1 MEEFEYEDDWDE
13 AEEEDEEEGWA
24 LSREEIEERRRKVNQ
39 EKDQKGSKRGK
50 RSKGQGLK
58 LLLIRDYLYNE
69 ASKEFPKDAEDIQ
82 AFLEQ
87 KYSIKAT
94 TKTIYTDIK
103 RLRKEAKVPIVYN
116 AKRWGYYIAERPFS
130 NAELR
135 LLVDC
140 IRNADFIT
148 REDAA
153 FLTEKIKGMASA
165 PDREELAYHLD
176 EEDRKSQ
183 TDSSVIQN
191 VGLIIKAIKAGKQ
204 ITFNKIEYVAERATH
219 TALVTET
226 ALVSPHRLMWK
237 SGKYL
242 LEYAVDFDD
251 GDQLHIERDVAM
263 MDNIKITSIP
273 STYRKLD
280 VKPGQQTEEE
290 ALEWLYGKKRA
301 ITIRF
306 RNDVLDEVVN
316 ELDEEAILLP
326 VDDYHF
332 KTTVKVRVDRKF
344 LSWIAGYDCYAKI
357 LAPQDIVDYY
367 IDWRKRQI
375 HDLETL
381 YQEDLEPLGL
391 LSLEEYDRL
400 TDEQYKTL
408 TYDL

>member
-1 MEEFEYEDDWDE
+1 
-13 AEEEDEEEGWA
+13 
-24 LSREEIEERRRKVNQ
+24 
-39 EKDQKGSKRGK
+39 
-50 RSKGQGLK
+50 
-58 LLLIRDYLYNE
+58 
-69 ASKEFPKDAEDIQ
+69 
-82 AFLEQ
+82 
-87 KYSIKAT
+87 
-94 TKTIYTDIK
+94 
-103 RLRKEAKVPIVYN
+103 
-116 AKRWGYYIAERPFS
+116 
-130 NAELR
+130 
-135 LLVDC
+135 
-140 IRNADFIT
+140 
-148 REDAA
+148 
-153 FLTEKIKGMASA
+153 
-165 PDREELAYHLD
+165 
-176 EEDRKSQ
+176 
-183 TDSSVIQN
+183 
-191 VGLIIKAIKAGKQ
+191 
-204 ITFNKIEYVAERATH
+204 
-219 TALVTET
+219 
-226 ALVSPHRLMWK
+226 
-237 SGKYL
+237 
-242 LEYAVDFDD
+242 
-251 GDQLHIERDVAM
+251 M